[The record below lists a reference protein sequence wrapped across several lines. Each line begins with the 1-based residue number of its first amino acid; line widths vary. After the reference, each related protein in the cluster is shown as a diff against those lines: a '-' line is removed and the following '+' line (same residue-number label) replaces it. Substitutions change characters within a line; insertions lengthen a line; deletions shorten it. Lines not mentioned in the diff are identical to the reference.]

1 MSCTRCN
8 QRGLPIGSIGY
19 LKVQC
24 SAGLPL
30 ASTVVYQPPLLAISR
45 WNTGWESCIYETYIP
60 LLWRA
65 SLSFSSHQPYST
77 YTIYHYSLLLRCFS
91 IVLQSLLLPSSSPAG
106 SPATSSSPA
115 TLRLASY
122 YNSQASTHR
131 ADYNMVD
138 QVTSDDNA
146 TPAPNNN

>member
-91 IVLQSLLLPSSSPAG
+91 IVLQSLLLPSSSPAITLCIWTRLLYRRPIQTHLSG
-106 SPATSSSPA
+106 SPAVVGTRVA
-115 TLRLASY
+115 EGW
-122 YNSQASTHR
+122 
-131 ADYNMVD
+131 
-138 QVTSDDNA
+138 QVE
-146 TPAPNNN
+146 